1 MTLSKRIAIS
11 FILSL
16 LLLCVWLPTCSAQ
29 TLYLE
34 TEEWTRLKTI
44 FQQLEANNQAQ
55 LEISEQLKTALT
67 SDRQKLEESRTE
79 LARLQKE
86 SAELKLLLID
96 QTEKL
101 TLAQNSLLTAQDSLQ
116 KANESLN
123 KLEKEDKRE
132 IRWLKVQRF
141 FLLIGAGY
149 LALDKQK

>member
-16 LLLCVWLPTCSAQ
+16 LLLCVFVSTCSAQ

-55 LEISEQLKTALT
+55 LEISDQLKTALT
-67 SDRQKLEESRTE
+67 SDRQKLEESRKE
-79 LARLQKE
+79 LERLQRE
-86 SAELKLLLID
+86 SAELKLLLIA

-101 TLAQNSLLTAQDSLQ
+101 TAAQTSLLTAQDSLQ

-123 KLEKEDKRE
+123 KLEKEDKQQ

-141 FLLIGAGY
+141 FLTVGLGYALIH
-149 LALDKQK
+149 KE